1 MAMSTRGALDTAPR
15 GPGGAGG
22 ERVVEGFLRGL
33 MAARKSLSLYPAG
46 SEIAS
51 TWVRRLHGSLTDLF
65 AQGLSFPIRIEPDRF
80 VWAGPEIRTADPALE
95 AFRFDLESRGIREL
109 EVDAAVEQWELQ
121 AFLELLNMPGEELR
135 QLGGAS
141 GFLSTHGVLRVRVA
155 APGDGRENETDS
167 GEAHRQALQTG
178 RDAVDLFAETVVG
191 LTEAR
196 FADLTYDRPALA
208 AWLED
213 TGTEGPGRL
222 YASIRMIHG
231 LVEPA
236 PDREVRTRTV
246 VEALLGLPEE
256 LLRPFFAEHLI
267 PLAGR
272 DVLALNLLS
281 QMTEDE
287 IRHVA
292 ARLVTQESLLALSSE
307 LLEFPWEE
315 VQRRRLIEAI
325 TSAVRADD
333 SPSLLVDD
341 GVVVEADD
349 PMVIE
354 LREEILASVQPD
366 VLLERSAEILL
377 ALALSP
383 DGQEYG
389 TSAGDALEEIVAET
403 LTRGRLELAVQL
415 LTTLVDAIQTS
426 GSRTPEH
433 IQHLV
438 DLQER
443 LGGRSYVALLGG
455 LLRQHAGNERQL
467 ALVAQYLGLVGR
479 AAVQEFI
486 ALLGEERDRQVR
498 ARMCQV
504 LARVG
509 PSIVATLVGWLE
521 DSRWFLVR
529 NVVHI
534 LGKIGDDTAFN
545 SVLRLLGHPHMR
557 VRIEA
562 LRTLALMD
570 PTRAA
575 RPIVPLSRDA
585 DPEVRLEAIRALGA
599 LRRDEALPAL
609 RDVAAGA
616 AGSADLSLREE
627 AVEALAALGTA
638 GACEALEALA
648 RRRVWPWQRGER
660 RLRETAAAALAARTD
675 DEDPQDD

>member
-1 MAMSTRGALDTAPR
+1 MSTRGALDTTHR
-15 GPGGAGG
+15 GPAGAGG
-22 ERVVEGFLRGL
+22 ERVLEVFLRGL

-51 TWVRRLHGSLTDLF
+51 TWVRRLHGSLTELF
-65 AQGLSFPIRIEPDRF
+65 AQGLSFPVRVEPDRF
-80 VWAGPEIRTADPALE
+80 VWAGREIRTTDPVLE

-109 EVDAAVEQWELQ
+109 EIDAAVEEWELQ

-141 GFLSTHGVLRVRVA
+141 GFLSPRGVLRVRVA
-155 APGDGRENETDS
+155 APGDAREDETDP
-167 GEAHRQALQTG
+167 GEAHRRALQTG

-208 AWLED
+208 AWLQA
-213 TGTEGPGRL
+213 TGTEGADRL

-231 LVEPA
+231 LVEQA

-256 LLRPFFAEHLI
+256 LLRPFFAERLI

-292 ARLVTQESLLALSSE
+292 ARLVPQESLLALSSE

-315 VQRRRLIEAI
+315 VQRRRLVEAI
-325 TSAVRADD
+325 TSAVGADD
-333 SPSLLVDD
+333 SAGLLVDE
-341 GVVVEADD
+341 GVVLEADD
-349 PMVIE
+349 PLVVE

-377 ALALSP
+377 ALALNA

-389 TSAGDALEEIVAET
+389 TSASDALEEIVAET
-403 LTRGRLELAVQL
+403 LTCGRLELAVQL
-415 LTTLVDAIQTS
+415 LTTLGEAVQTG

-433 IQHLV
+433 IRHLV
-438 DLQER
+438 GLQER
-443 LGGRSYVALLGG
+443 LGERSYVALLGG

-467 ALVAQYLGLVGR
+467 TLVAQYLGLVARG
-479 AAVQEFI
+479 AVQELI

-504 LARVG
+504 LAKVG
-509 PSIVATLVGWLE
+509 PSIVPTLLGWLE

-534 LGKIGDDTAFN
+534 LGKIGDDAAFN
-545 SVLRLLGHPHMR
+545 RVVPLLGHPHMR

-570 PTRAA
+570 PGRAA
-575 RPIVPLSRDA
+575 RPILPLSRDA

-599 LRRDEALPAL
+599 LRRDEALPVL

-616 AGSADLSLREE
+616 AGPADLSLREE

-638 GACEALEALA
+638 GACEALEELA
-648 RRRVWPWQRGER
+648 RRRVWPWQRAER

-675 DEDPQDD
+675 DEEPDDE